1 METYFVDVK
10 VKGYWHERYEIEAE
24 SEDDA
29 RDHWDD
35 GQYIESNNF
44 DGHEREVVDV
54 EKG

>member
-1 METYFVDVK
+1 MKTYFVDVK

-29 RDHWDD
+29 RDRWTD
-35 GQYIESNNF
+35 GDHIDSDNF
-44 DGHEREVVDV
+44 LGNEREVIDV